1 MSERQTAA
9 GAAGAAGAAD
19 AQTETPQYTAP
30 TLACGNLRLAVALPD
45 GEDLN
50 EWLAAHSLQAFLSLS
65 SPAPTHKHTQGGTH
79 QHMTSHMTSHH
90 AHTAVDF
97 FNQTNMLYGTLTA
110 YCTKER
116 CPVMCA
122 GRRYEYHWADTAG
135 GTRRTAAVSAPEYV
149 DRLMRWV
156 QGLLDDESVFP
167 QKAGV
172 PFPSTFQ
179 ATVRA
184 VFKRLFRVY
193 AHVYYSHFREVVAL
207 GEEAHLNTSLKH
219 FVLFAREFRLIEK
232 QELAPLQPLID
243 QLCGPSNR

>member
-1 MSERQTAA
+1 M
-9 GAAGAAGAAD
+9 
-19 AQTETPQYTAP
+19 
-30 TLACGNLRLAVALPD
+30 
-45 GEDLN
+45 
-50 EWLAAHSLQAFLSLS
+50 
-65 SPAPTHKHTQGGTH
+65 GG
-79 QHMTSHMTSHH
+79 MRF
-90 AHTAVDF
+90 AAVDF
-97 FNQTNMLYGTLTA
+97 FNQINMLYGTLAA
-110 YCTKER
+110 YCTRER

-122 GRRYEYHWADTAG
+122 GRRFEYHWADTTG
-135 GTRRTAAVSAPEYV
+135 GARRTIAVCAPEYV

-156 QGLLDDESVFP
+156 QSLLDDESVFP

-172 PFPSTFQ
+172 PFPDTFQ

-219 FVLFAREFRLIEK
+219 FVLFAREFRLVEK